1 MQGCENMKKKLL
13 FIGVPAIVIIAA
25 VGYFISIS
33 GALEVNASRV
43 IKGDIA
49 EFVEERGT
57 VLVRDSL
64 GVFSPV
70 SGEVLQVLVSSGDVV
85 KEGESL
91 VKLDGKQAVRQLA
104 ELDAQ
109 IISAQ
114 AQLNDA
120 KRAGNVN
127 SIASLELDIA
137 ELSANIKEDE
147 SKLNNLKALYDAGA
161 LSQEEYRSAERV
173 LEGQKLALQK
183 LKLQLN
189 QLRSPVSQNIIT
201 QYESILKQLQI
212 QRESLLDL
220 QGDFEITAGISGTV
234 MNLQVNRGEYLQ
246 PGMRIMEIGDI
257 SKLYIDAD
265 VLVGDIKGVDEG
277 TKALISSK
285 DLGISNIPG
294 KVKLIHP
301 NAFSK
306 ISDLGIEQKR
316 IKVEIELEGP
326 TEALKPGYDM
336 EIKLITNESKDTL
349 IIPENSVFKLDGK
362 TFVFVEV
369 NGRAELRE
377 VTTGLKSGRQIE
389 ILAGLSE
396 GELVIESPDP
406 KLEEGAKIKLTVD
419 N

>member
-13 FIGVPAIVIIAA
+13 FIGVPAVVIIAA
-25 VGYFISIS
+25 TGYFMSIS
-33 GALEVNASRV
+33 GAFEVNASSV
-43 IKGDIA
+43 IKGDIV

-57 VLVRDSL
+57 VLMRDSL

-85 KEGESL
+85 NEGEII
-91 VKLDGKQAVRQLA
+91 VKLDGKHAVRQLA

-120 KRAGNVN
+120 KRAGNAN
-127 SIASLELDIA
+127 SIASLELEVA
-137 ELSANIKEDE
+137 ELSANINEDE
-147 SKLNNLKALYDAGA
+147 SKLADLKALYDAGA
-161 LSQEEYRSAERV
+161 LSQEEYRSAERA

-201 QYESILKQLQI
+201 QYESMLKQLQI

-234 MNLQVNRGEYLQ
+234 MNLQVSRGEYLQ
-246 PGMRIMEIGDI
+246 PGIKLMEIGDT

-265 VLVGDIKGVDEG
+265 VLVGDIKGVEEG

-285 DLGISNIPG
+285 DLGIINIPG

-316 IKVEIELEGP
+316 IKVEIELDGP

-336 EIKLITNESKDTL
+336 EIKLITNESKGTL
-349 IIPENSVFKLDGK
+349 IIAENSVFKLDGK
-362 TFVFVEV
+362 TFVFVEE

-377 VTTGLKSGRQIE
+377 ITTGLKSSRQIE
-389 ILAGLSE
+389 VLSGLTE
-396 GELVIESPDP
+396 GELIIESPDP
-406 KLEEGAKIKLTVD
+406 KLEEGARIKI
-419 N
+419 NEQ

>member
-13 FIGVPAIVIIAA
+13 FIGVPAIAIIAA
-25 VGYFISIS
+25 VGYFMSIS

-389 ILAGLSE
+389 VLSGLSE

-406 KLEEGAKIKLTVD
+406 KLEEGSKIKLTVD

>member
-13 FIGVPAIVIIAA
+13 LIGVPAIAIIAA
-25 VGYFISIS
+25 LAYFMSIS
-33 GALEVNASRV
+33 GAQEVNASRV

-57 VLVRDSL
+57 VLVKDSL

-85 KEGESL
+85 NEGEIL

-120 KRAGNVN
+120 KRAGNAN
-127 SIASLELDIA
+127 SIASLELEVA
-137 ELSANIKEDE
+137 ELSANINEDE
-147 SKLNNLKALYDAGA
+147 SKLADLKVLYDAGA
-161 LSQEEYRSAERV
+161 LSQEEYRSAERA

-201 QYESILKQLQI
+201 QYESMLKQLQI

-234 MNLQVNRGEYLQ
+234 MNLQVSRGEYLQ
-246 PGMRIMEIGDI
+246 PGIRLMEIGDT

-265 VLVGDIKGVDEG
+265 VLVGDIKGVEEG

-285 DLGISNIPG
+285 DLGIINIPG

-316 IKVEIELEGP
+316 IKVEIELDGP

-336 EIKLITNESKDTL
+336 EIKLITNESMGTQ
-349 IIPENSVFKLDGK
+349 IIAENSVFKLDGK
-362 TFVFVEV
+362 TFVFVEE

-377 VTTGLKSGRQIE
+377 ITTGLKSGRQIE
-389 ILAGLSE
+389 VLSGLIE

-406 KLEEGAKIKLTVD
+406 KLEEGSKIKLTVD

>member
-25 VGYFISIS
+25 LGYFISIS

-212 QRESLLDL
+212 KRESLLDL

-389 ILAGLSE
+389 VLSGLSE

-406 KLEEGAKIKLTVD
+406 KLEEGSKIKLTVD

>member
-25 VGYFISIS
+25 AGYFMSIS

-43 IKGDIA
+43 IKGDMA

-85 KEGESL
+85 NEGESL

-120 KRAGNVN
+120 RRAGNVN

-147 SKLNNLKALYDAGA
+147 SKLNDLKALYDAGA
-161 LSQEEYRSAERV
+161 LSQEEYRGAERA
-173 LEGQKLALQK
+173 LESQKLALQK

-189 QLRSPVSQNIIT
+189 QLKSPVSQNIIT

-246 PGMRIMEIGDI
+246 PGMRIMEIGDT
-257 SKLYIDAD
+257 SKLYIDSD
-265 VLVGDIKGVDEG
+265 VLVGDIKGVEEG

-294 KVKLIHP
+294 KVRLIHP

-316 IKVEIELEGP
+316 IKVEIELDGP
-326 TEALKPGYDM
+326 AEALKPGYDM

-389 ILAGLSE
+389 VISGLSE
-396 GELVIESPDP
+396 GEFVIESPDP
-406 KLEEGAKIKLTVD
+406 KLEEGARIKI
-419 N
+419 NEQ

>member
-13 FIGVPAIVIIAA
+13 FIGVPAIAIIAA

-85 KEGESL
+85 NEGENL

-147 SKLNNLKALYDAGA
+147 SKLNDLKALYDAGA
-161 LSQEEYRSAERV
+161 LSQEEYRGAERA
-173 LEGQKLALQK
+173 LESQKLALQK

-212 QRESLLDL
+212 KRESLLDL
-220 QGDFEITAGISGTV
+220 QGDFEITAGIPGTV

-257 SKLYIDAD
+257 SKLYIDSD
-265 VLVGDIKGVDEG
+265 VLVGDIKGVEEG

-306 ISDLGIEQKR
+306 VSDLGIEQKR
-316 IKVEIELEGP
+316 IKVEIELDGP
-326 TEALKPGYDM
+326 AEELKPGYDM
-336 EIKLITNESKDTL
+336 EIKLITNESNDTL

-362 TFVFVEV
+362 IFVFVEV

-389 ILAGLSE
+389 VLSGLSE

-406 KLEEGAKIKLTVD
+406 KLEEGARIKLTVD

>member
-13 FIGVPAIVIIAA
+13 FIGVPAIAIIAA
-25 VGYFISIS
+25 TGYFMSIS

-85 KEGESL
+85 NEGESL

-127 SIASLELDIA
+127 SIASLELEIA

-147 SKLNNLKALYDAGA
+147 SKLNDLKALYDAGA
-161 LSQEEYRSAERV
+161 LSQEEYRGAERA
-173 LEGQKLALQK
+173 LESQKLAIQK

-234 MNLQVNRGEYLQ
+234 MNLKVNRGEYLQ
-246 PGMRIMEIGDI
+246 PGMRIMEIGDT

-265 VLVGDIKGVDEG
+265 VLVGDIKGVEEG

-316 IKVEIELEGP
+316 IKVEIELVGP

-389 ILAGLSE
+389 VISGLSE

-406 KLEEGAKIKLTVD
+406 KLEEGSRIKLTVD

>member
-1 MQGCENMKKKLL
+1 MKKKLL
-13 FIGVPAIVIIAA
+13 FIGVPAIAIIAA
-25 VGYFISIS
+25 VGYFMSIS

-389 ILAGLSE
+389 VLSGLSE

-406 KLEEGAKIKLTVD
+406 KLEEGSKIKLTVD

>member
-13 FIGVPAIVIIAA
+13 LIGVPAIAIIAA
-25 VGYFISIS
+25 LAYFMSVS
-33 GALEVNASRV
+33 GTLEVNASRV

-57 VLVRDSL
+57 VLVKDSL

-85 KEGESL
+85 NEGEIL

-120 KRAGNVN
+120 KRAGNAN
-127 SIASLELDIA
+127 SIASLELEVA
-137 ELSANIKEDE
+137 ELSGNINEDE
-147 SKLNNLKALYDAGA
+147 SKLADLKALYDAGA
-161 LSQEEYRSAERV
+161 LSQEEYRSAERA

-201 QYESILKQLQI
+201 QYESMLKQLQI

-220 QGDFEITAGISGTV
+220 QGDYEITAGISGTV

-246 PGMRIMEIGDI
+246 PGIRLMEIGDI

-265 VLVGDIKGVDEG
+265 VLVGDIKGVEEG

-285 DLGISNIPG
+285 DLGIINILG

-306 ISDLGIEQKR
+306 VSDLGIEQKR
-316 IKVEIELEGP
+316 IKVEIQLDGP

-336 EIKLITNESKDTL
+336 EIKLITNESKGTL
-349 IIPENSVFKLDGK
+349 IIAENSVFKLDGK
-362 TFVFVEV
+362 TLVFVEE

-377 VTTGLKSGRQIE
+377 ITTGLKSSRQIE
-389 ILAGLSE
+389 VLSGLTE

-406 KLEEGAKIKLTVD
+406 KLEEGARIKV
-419 N
+419 NEQ

>member
-13 FIGVPAIVIIAA
+13 FIGVPAIAVIAA
-25 VGYFISIS
+25 AGYFMSIS

-85 KEGESL
+85 NEGESL

-147 SKLNNLKALYDAGA
+147 SKLNDLKALYDAGA
-161 LSQEEYRSAERV
+161 LSQEEYRGAERA

-201 QYESILKQLQI
+201 QYESMLKQLQI

-246 PGMRIMEIGDI
+246 SGMRIMEIGDT
-257 SKLYIDAD
+257 SKLYIDSD
-265 VLVGDIKGVDEG
+265 VLVGDIEGVEEG

-316 IKVEIELEGP
+316 IKVEIELDGP
-326 TEALKPGYDM
+326 AEAMKPGYDM
-336 EIKLITNESKDTL
+336 EIKLITNESKNTL

-369 NGRAELRE
+369 NGRAELKE

-389 ILAGLSE
+389 VLSGLSE

-406 KLEEGAKIKLTVD
+406 KVEEGARIKI
-419 N
+419 NEQ

>member
-1 MQGCENMKKKLL
+1 MKKKLL

-25 VGYFISIS
+25 LGYFISIS

-212 QRESLLDL
+212 KRESLLDL

-389 ILAGLSE
+389 VLSGLSE

-406 KLEEGAKIKLTVD
+406 KLEEGSKIKLTVD

>member
-1 MQGCENMKKKLL
+1 MKKKLL
-13 FIGVPAIVIIAA
+13 FIGVPAIAIIAA
-25 VGYFISIS
+25 VGYFMSIS

-285 DLGISNIPG
+285 DLGTINIPG

-389 ILAGLSE
+389 VLSGLSE

-406 KLEEGAKIKLTVD
+406 KLEEGSKIKLTVD

>member
-13 FIGVPAIVIIAA
+13 FIGVPAIAIIAA
-25 VGYFISIS
+25 VGYFMSIS

-285 DLGISNIPG
+285 DLGTINIPG

-389 ILAGLSE
+389 VLSGLSE

-406 KLEEGAKIKLTVD
+406 KLEEGSKIKLTVD

>member
-13 FIGVPAIVIIAA
+13 FIGVPAIAIIAA
-25 VGYFISIS
+25 AGYFMSIS

-85 KEGESL
+85 NEGESL

-147 SKLNNLKALYDAGA
+147 SKLNDLKVLYDAGA
-161 LSQEEYRSAERV
+161 LSQEEYRGAERA

-201 QYESILKQLQI
+201 QYKSILKQLQI

-246 PGMRIMEIGDI
+246 PGMRIMEIGDT
-257 SKLYIDAD
+257 SKLYIDSD

-277 TKALISSK
+277 TRALISSK

-316 IKVEIELEGP
+316 IKVEIELDGP
-326 TEALKPGYDM
+326 AEAMKPGYDM
-336 EIKLITNESKDTL
+336 EIKLITNESYGTL

-362 TFVFVEV
+362 TFVFVEA

-389 ILAGLSE
+389 VISGLSE
-396 GELVIESPDP
+396 GEFVIESPDP
-406 KLEEGAKIKLTVD
+406 KLEEGARIKI
-419 N
+419 NEQ

>member
-13 FIGVPAIVIIAA
+13 FIGVPAIAIIAA
-25 VGYFISIS
+25 VGYFMSIS

-316 IKVEIELEGP
+316 IKVEIELDGP
-326 TEALKPGYDM
+326 AEALKPGYDM

-369 NGRAELRE
+369 NGRAELWE

-389 ILAGLSE
+389 VISGLSE

-406 KLEEGAKIKLTVD
+406 KLEEGSKIKLTVD

>member
-13 FIGVPAIVIIAA
+13 FIGVPAIAIIAA
-25 VGYFISIS
+25 TGYFMSIS

-85 KEGESL
+85 NEGESL

-147 SKLNNLKALYDAGA
+147 SKLNDLKALYDAGA
-161 LSQEEYRSAERV
+161 LSQEEYRGAERA
-173 LEGQKLALQK
+173 LESQKLAIQK

-220 QGDFEITAGISGTV
+220 QGDFEITAGIFGTV

-246 PGMRIMEIGDI
+246 PGMRIMEIGDT
-257 SKLYIDAD
+257 SKLYIDSD

-316 IKVEIELEGP
+316 IKVEIELVGP
-326 TEALKPGYDM
+326 TQALKPGYDM

-389 ILAGLSE
+389 VLSGLSE
-396 GELVIESPDP
+396 GEFVIESPDP
-406 KLEEGAKIKLTVD
+406 KLEEGSKIKLTVD